1 LTQSSFQQDGWAL
14 GGGQVE
20 TDVAI
25 VGGGIAGL
33 YAAWR
38 LAMAGGRRIHLF
50 EASGRL
56 GGRIHTLHPAPGLTV
71 ELGAQ
76 SVRNDHHLLIRLLRE
91 LCIDTAPEQGDGAG
105 LAHLRG
111 RTRSLA
117 EIRKAR
123 WRRPFAYDV
132 AVRLQRGGGGRLLRE
147 ARKRSAGAAGLATD
161 LGPRLSQLLS
171 AEEISYLS
179 DRSGYDFWTTQANA
193 EAVLGWAEQNLFK
206 GAHQLFDIPSG
217 MSSLVY
223 ALAAAARGRGV
234 EIVTDC
240 RLTGLEC
247 DANGSVTLGF
257 GAGPQPVR
265 AASVILALP
274 KAGISGIDGFNRLGT
289 VRALLAA
296 VDAWPVVTSAILYP
310 DCWWTPIGF
319 RTAIAVTDLPL
330 GMIRHFGAEG
340 WRGHDGMGALAM
352 FANGERSTFWR
363 ERSLPDG
370 EWLAPDHP
378 AMAEIRRMVETVYG
392 PKLGRA
398 PPVPLKAMIRDW
410 TAAPFGGGFHLWAAG
425 SRPGEAGA
433 LALQPVAD
441 GPVHICG
448 EAWSPRQAWIEG
460 ALETAES
467 MLCRHFQL
475 PGFLEGTA
483 PGAMPLGGQN
493 AK

>member
-1 LTQSSFQQDGWAL
+1 M
-14 GGGQVE
+14 GQVE

-56 GGRIHTLHPAPGLTV
+56 GGRIHTLHPAPDLTV

-76 SVRNDHHLLIRLLRE
+76 SVRDDHHLLIRLLRQ
-91 LCIDTAPEQGDGAG
+91 LRIDTVPEQGDDAG

-132 AVRLQRGGGGRLLRE
+132 TVRLQRGDPGKLLRT
-147 ARKRSAGAAGLATD
+147 ARKRSADVARLAAD
-161 LGPRLSQLLS
+161 LGPRLSHLLS
-171 AEEISYLS
+171 AEEIAYLS
-179 DRSGYDFWTTQANA
+179 DRSGYGFWTAHANA
-193 EAVLGWAEQNLFK
+193 EAALGWAENDLFK
-206 GAHQLFDIPSG
+206 GTHQLFDIPSG
-217 MSSLVY
+217 MSSLVD

-240 RLTGLEC
+240 PLAGLKC
-247 DANGSVTLGF
+247 DADGSVTLGF
-257 GAGPQPVR
+257 GGGRQPVR
-265 AASVILALP
+265 ATSVILALP
-274 KAGISGIDGFNRLGT
+274 KAGIGGIDGFNRLGT

-296 VDAWPVVTSAILYP
+296 VDAWPVVTSAILYA
-310 DCWWTPIGF
+310 DCWWTRTGL

-330 GMIRHFGAEG
+330 GMIRHFGAEH
-340 WRGHDGMGALAM
+340 WREPHGMGALAM
-352 FANGERSTFWR
+352 FANGERSAFWR
-363 ERSLPDG
+363 DMSLPDG

-378 AMAEIRRMVETVYG
+378 AMAEIHRMVEAVYG

-398 PPVPLKAMIRDW
+398 PPHPLKAMIRDW
-410 TAAPFGGGFHLWAAG
+410 TADPFGGGFHLWAAG
-425 SRPGEAGA
+425 SKPGEAGA

-441 GPVHICG
+441 APVHICG

-460 ALETAES
+460 ALETTES

-475 PGFLEGTA
+475 PGFLNGIA
-483 PGAMPLGGQN
+483 P
-493 AK
+493 